1 MHSVFL
7 RSFCLSL
14 FCISLLRAENWP
26 AWRGPLGT
34 GVCAEKNLPTEW
46 SATKNVK
53 WKVALPERGNSS
65 PVVWGDRVFV
75 TQSIKEEGRRT
86 LMCFDRRKGKLLWQ
100 KGVVYKEK
108 ELTHG
113 TNPYCSASPVTDG
126 ERVIVSHASVGLF
139 CYDFSGKELWRRV
152 LGPQKHIWGNG
163 ASPIIH
169 KSLCILNHGPGEPT
183 FLVALDKTNGT
194 RQWRHD
200 EPGGHSGE
208 KTEGENNQWRG
219 SWTTPIL
226 IKVKGKDQLVMSYPG
241 RVVAFD
247 PLAGRELWTCRGL
260 NPLVYTSPLY
270 SEGIVVTMGGYGGTA
285 MATRVGE
292 KGDVTATHQ
301 LWTRPKEKQRIGSGV
316 IHERHIYILNEPGI
330 AQCIGLKTGKV
341 VWEEKLKGKGTRS
354 RSWSSMV
361 LADGKIYATNQS
373 ADSFILKASPKFELL
388 ATNSLDEMTQS
399 SMAISDGEI
408 FIRTYKHL
416 WCISRHN

>member
-1 MHSVFL
+1 MRFSFL
-7 RSFCLSL
+7 WSLCLSL

-34 GVCAEKNLPTEW
+34 GVCAEKNLPVEW

-75 TQSIKEEGRRT
+75 TQAIKEEGRRT

-100 KGVVYKEK
+100 KGMVYKEK

-126 ERVIVSHASVGLF
+126 ERVIVSHASAGLF

-169 KSLCILNHGPGEPT
+169 KNLCILNHGPGEPT

-194 RQWRHD
+194 RKWRHD
-200 EPGGHSGE
+200 EPGSLSGE
-208 KTEGENNQWRG
+208 KKEGENNQWRG

-226 IKVKGKDQLVMSYPG
+226 IKVNGKDQLVMSYPG
-241 RVVAFD
+241 RVAAFD
-247 PLAGRELWTCRGL
+247 PLVGRELWACRGL

-270 SEGIVVTMGGYGGTA
+270 SEGIVVAMGGYGGTA

>member
-1 MHSVFL
+1 
-7 RSFCLSL
+7 
-14 FCISLLRAENWP
+14 
-26 AWRGPLGT
+26 
-34 GVCAEKNLPTEW
+34 
-46 SATKNVK
+46 
-53 WKVALPERGNSS
+53 
-65 PVVWGDRVFV
+65 
-75 TQSIKEEGRRT
+75 
-86 LMCFDRRKGKLLWQ
+86 
-100 KGVVYKEK
+100 
-108 ELTHG
+108 
-113 TNPYCSASPVTDG
+113 
-126 ERVIVSHASVGLF
+126 
-139 CYDFSGKELWRRV
+139 
-152 LGPQKHIWGNG
+152 
-163 ASPIIH
+163 
-169 KSLCILNHGPGEPT
+169 
-183 FLVALDKTNGT
+183 
-194 RQWRHD
+194 
-200 EPGGHSGE
+200 
-208 KTEGENNQWRG
+208 
-219 SWTTPIL
+219 
-226 IKVKGKDQLVMSYPG
+226 MSYPG